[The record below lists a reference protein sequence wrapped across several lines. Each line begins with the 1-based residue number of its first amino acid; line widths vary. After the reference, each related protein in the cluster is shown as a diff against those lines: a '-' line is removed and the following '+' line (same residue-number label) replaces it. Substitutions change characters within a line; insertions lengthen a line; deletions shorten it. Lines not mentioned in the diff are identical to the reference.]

1 MCWSRGGWCL
11 TCPRAV
17 KAKDCKEWGWCAP
30 GCDGSLDKPSDDK
43 EFWNKIHELPVDSFV
58 YENCSLNVD
67 TLSEFCTGKLQYFI
81 TLPPLLA
88 QVTPMSWEVRPGGA
102 TMSKMVLNC

>member
-1 MCWSRGGWCL
+1 MRVRCAGSRGGWCL
-11 TCPRAV
+11 TCPRDV

-67 TLSEFCTGKLQYFI
+67 TLTEFCSGKLQYF
-81 TLPPLLA
+81 TFPSLHCLA
-88 QVTPMSWEVRPGGA
+88 RSLQ
-102 TMSKMVLNC
+102 